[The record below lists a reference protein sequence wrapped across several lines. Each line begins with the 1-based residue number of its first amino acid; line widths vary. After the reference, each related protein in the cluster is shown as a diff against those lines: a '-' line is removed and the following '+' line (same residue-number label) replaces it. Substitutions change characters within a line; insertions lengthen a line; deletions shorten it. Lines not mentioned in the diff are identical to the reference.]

1 MINLDWQKYS
11 TKCVPGQYVP
21 NAPVL
26 LLGWCPGKEENNR
39 GIPFCGDSGTELN
52 SLYLPAAG
60 LQRYSIHV
68 DNVIQYHPWGNKKP
82 SPNDIEI
89 ASPDFLERLKRMNP
103 KYIITL
109 GDLPNYLFHPLA
121 NKYKIGANRGIPYEW
136 QGKVILPTFHPATGL
151 RSYEKN
157 EYPRTMSFILED
169 FKYFGRLISG
179 EEPFIPMQPN
189 NIETVHINQN
199 GQITKL
205 LQDAQ
210 IIAVDT
216 EFNPETGDLWSLQFS
231 TNAQTGYLVL
241 TADIEFIREFAEIVN
256 SNKIEII
263 YHNALADLSKL
274 EKIGIQ
280 THKIQDTMQMAYVLG
295 TQLKGLKPLTARLL
309 HIRLQDYENV
319 INSAQQRKVAEHLD
333 RLLEQEIPE
342 IPLEIEY
349 DVTGNGKPKKVT
361 EFKKWWKSLRLKTF
375 GNANQLKIE
384 TQKFNNKF
392 LLAFNSDDEFKSAV
406 KQAEVD
412 RNLEIFKLEN
422 GGKKI
427 GKKIETA
434 YSKFNKL
441 VIKFAKQRDA
451 KKKYTPEKFQLDVQR
466 VTKKF
471 SPKSTNLIKSWKNYG
486 HCSQL
491 ENLFG
496 KPELATLADVD
507 FPKALKYAGS
517 DPACTF
523 GIWKCLTDLIK
534 QEDQKSQLRMRVN
547 YLTGQYEY
555 LNRPGLINALKVDY
569 DSMPLICDVINTGFR
584 IDVDY
589 FHQKS
594 AECKV
599 IIDQAREEIFT
610 TVGHKFNINSNQQL
624 LQVLNKMGIEV
635 ETTNAMV
642 LKEIDHPFLKLLSK
656 YKKAIKLDSTYFEP
670 IPRWMKADG
679 RVHSDYSISRAST
692 SRFNSFRP
700 NAQNCYSG
708 DTEILTEKSWIRFDQ
723 LTEGIKVMQYQPN
736 DKSLSLVMPERIIKA
751 TSNKMLYFHNTATD
765 LFCTPEHR
773 CLFESRE
780 SKKLVVTAATSFL
793 KDAKIFHAG
802 YFKTDKPDL
811 FSNKAYLQFLIAFQ
825 ADGTWSHKSL
835 RFTFKKDR
843 KIQRLREI
851 LKGFIYH
858 ETTQK
863 NGNKDI
869 TVYDKKLMACCQKY
883 LGKQKLFS
891 NWIFDLSQNELQI
904 FIDEI
909 NKWDGCFERESM
921 YASNIKQNTDWV
933 QIIATLTG
941 RKAKVREYQ
950 GKRNISYQIDQQ
962 KKAYSLS
969 SNIEIIEKIYDKPI
983 PVFCVTVPSSFVMV
997 RRNGKTII
1005 SGNSPKEEVRT
1016 GIIPAPGC
1024 SLFAIDYSGQELR
1037 IQAHFSQDAEMLE
1050 TFRQG
1055 KNLHKEVAAELFGGK
1070 PSEVTDIQKSV
1081 AKGVNFGIP
1090 YGTSAFGLATTLQGK
1105 GIKEIDGR
1113 PMDETLAQE
1122 YIDKY
1127 FRKYPGIKA
1136 WIEKVKKEVSE
1147 YGYSETYSGH
1157 RRMIPEAFSSI
1168 WKIKSAAGR
1177 YGVNNWIQGTGG
1189 DMLKLCC
1196 PGLKAF
1202 YTQFNQI
1209 DKILRPIILVHD
1221 EIVWEISDHIV
1232 AKNLPVIVWFM
1243 ENSIKLDLQVKTE
1256 VKFSQKNWQDC
1267 TETPLAKVIEFY
1279 EKLA

>member
-1 MINLDWQKYS
+1 MNLDWQKYS
-11 TKCVPGQYVP
+11 TKQVPGQYVA

-26 LLGWCPGKEENNR
+26 LLGWYPGKEENNR
-39 GIPFCGDSGTELN
+39 GIPFCGQSGDELN
-52 SLYLPAAG
+52 TIYLPSAG
-60 LQRYSIHV
+60 LQRYNCNLDFI
-68 DNVIQYHPWGNKKP
+68 IQYHSWSMKKA
-82 SPNDIEI
+82 SINDINI
-89 ASPDFLERLKRMNP
+89 AKPEFFDRLKRINS
-103 KYIITL
+103 KYIIAFS
-109 GDLPNYLFHPLA
+109 DANCMFHSA
-121 NKYKIGANRGIPYEW
+121 GNKFKISSNRGIPYAW
-136 QGKVILPTFHPATGL
+136 NDKIILPTFHPAAGL
-151 RSYEKN
+151 KADKKDRQ
-157 EYPRTMSFILED
+157 YPRTMSFILED
-169 FKYFGRLISG
+169 FKYFGRIISD

-189 NIETVHINQN
+189 AIKTIHINKP

-205 LQDAQ
+205 LQDVQ

-231 TNAQTGYLVL
+231 TNAETGYLVL
-241 TADIEFIREFAEIVN
+241 TADTDLIREFAEIVN
-256 SNKIEII
+256 SRKIEII
-263 YHNALADLSKL
+263 YHNALADLPKL

-309 HIRLQDYENV
+309 HIRLSEYETV
-319 INSAQQRKVAEHLD
+319 INSAQQCKVAEHLD
-333 RLLEQEIPE
+333 HILEQEIPE

-349 DVTGNGKPKKVT
+349 SVDGTGKPKKVT
-361 EFKKWWKSLRLKTF
+361 EFKKWWKSLCLKTF
-375 GNANQLKIE
+375 GDENQLKIE
-384 TQKFNNKF
+384 TQKFNDKF
-392 LLAFNSDDEFKSAV
+392 LLAFNADDEFKSAV

-422 GGKKI
+422 SGKKI

-434 YSKFNKL
+434 HSKFNKL

-451 KKKYTPEKFQLDVQR
+451 KKKYTPEKFQSDVQR

-471 SPKSTNLIKSWKNYG
+471 SPKGTNLIKSWKNYG

-496 KPELATLADVD
+496 KPELATLADVN
-507 FPKALKYAGS
+507 FTKALKYAGS

-523 GIWKCLTDLIK
+523 GIWEKLTDLIK
-534 QEDQKSQLRMRVN
+534 QEDQNMRSRMQFNGETR
-547 YLTGQYEY
+547 QYEY
-555 LNRPGLINALKVDY
+555 LYRPCLLNALQVDY
-569 DSMPLICDVINTGFR
+569 NSMPLICDVINTGFR

-589 FHQKS
+589 FHRKS

-599 IIDQAREEIFT
+599 IIDQAREEIFFQ
-610 TVGHKFNINSNQQL
+610 VGHKFNINSNQQL
-624 LQVLNKMGIEV
+624 LKVLNDLGIKV

-642 LKEIDHPFLKLLSK
+642 LKEIEHPFLELLSK
-656 YKKAIKLDSTYFEP
+656 YKKAIKLHSTYWEP
-670 IPRWMKADG
+670 MPKLIKSDG
-679 RVHSDYSISRAST
+679 RLHSEYSISRAST
-692 SRFNSFRP
+692 SRFNSFNM
-700 NAQNCYSG
+700 NAQN
-708 DTEILTEKSWIRFDQ
+708 
-723 LTEGIKVMQYQPN
+723 
-736 DKSLSLVMPERIIKA
+736 
-751 TSNKMLYFHNTATD
+751 
-765 LFCTPEHR
+765 
-773 CLFESRE
+773 
-780 SKKLVVTAATSFL
+780 
-793 KDAKIFHAG
+793 
-802 YFKTDKPDL
+802 
-811 FSNKAYLQFLIAFQ
+811 
-825 ADGTWSHKSL
+825 
-835 RFTFKKDR
+835 
-843 KIQRLREI
+843 
-851 LKGFIYH
+851 
-858 ETTQK
+858 
-863 NGNKDI
+863 
-869 TVYDKKLMACCQKY
+869 
-883 LGKQKLFS
+883 
-891 NWIFDLSQNELQI
+891 
-904 FIDEI
+904 
-909 NKWDGCFERESM
+909 
-921 YASNIKQNTDWV
+921 
-933 QIIATLTG
+933 
-941 RKAKVREYQ
+941 
-950 GKRNISYQIDQQ
+950 
-962 KKAYSLS
+962 
-969 SNIEIIEKIYDKPI
+969 I
-983 PVFCVTVPSSFVMV
+983 P
-997 RRNGKTII
+997 R
-1005 SGNSPKEEVRT
+1005 EVRT
-1016 GIIPAPGC
+1016 GIIPAPDC

-1037 IQAHFSQDAEMLE
+1037 ILAHFSQDAEMLE
-1050 TFRQG
+1050 TFRLG
-1055 KNLHKEVAAELFGGK
+1055 KNPHKEVAAELFGVK

-1090 YGTSAFGLATTLQGK
+1090 YGTSAFGLAATLQGK

-1232 AKNLPVIVWFM
+1232 VKNLPVVVWFM

-1256 VKFSQKNWQDC
+1256 VKYSQKNWQDC
-1267 TETPLAKVIEFY
+1267 METPLAKVIEFY